1 MCIYYTTIFIGDE
14 LIKPQIEEKSA
25 AKEQLDEV
33 KRKDLAAFRGTSI
46 SNGCVELELENV
58 QEGVVVTVEV
68 KLWVVANLSD
78 RDSLFFKF
86 PLQVGTSLGRVDT
99 LMEALTSQFSFEFDY
114 SLWKDKI
121 ADLTCNS
128 ATGNDNQVYADRQEE
143 VF

>member
-46 SNGCVELELENV
+46 GNGCVELELENV

-68 KLWVVANLSD
+68 KL
-78 RDSLFFKF
+78 
-86 PLQVGTSLGRVDT
+86 
-99 LMEALTSQFSFEFDY
+99 
-114 SLWKDKI
+114 
-121 ADLTCNS
+121 
-128 ATGNDNQVYADRQEE
+128 
-143 VF
+143 